1 MLSTVVGLAKNPLV
15 RRFAGWG
22 LTGAGIGTTGLMGY
36 DAATSVIDK
45 KEEELAKQGTNADN
59 KYDLNWGDR
68 LLQNVGLFDSNE
80 KLKEKTNK
88 QRDTKY
94 GSKYRLLKNYGEPG
108 SNFEEKWKALDGK
121 TGDNWAK
128 AFADDIDQAEL
139 NRELERTKRRT
150 NAETEALID
159 RMTQQREL
167 GPTKLEQAQIDQ
179 LTNENNIAQ
188 QTLALKETQLQ
199 QQERLE
205 QARINQQNNRDM
217 FMIQER
223 MFDRSHQRRRDTQN
237 AMLGLG
243 GALAAILSA

>member
-1 MLSTVVGLAKNPLV
+1 MGLVGLGL
-15 RRFAGWG
+15 RLAGQAFSKAPIM
-22 LTGAGIGTTGLMGY
+22 TGATLLGTGLMGY
-36 DAATSVIDK
+36 DSATSIIDK

-68 LLQNVGLFDSNE
+68 LLQNVGLFDSDK

-88 QRDTKY
+88 ERDTKY

-108 SNFEEKWKALDGK
+108 SKFDEKWKVLDGK

-128 AFADDIDQAEL
+128 AFADDIDQAES
-139 NRELERTKRRT
+139 NRELERTQRRT
-150 NAETEALID
+150 SAETEALIE
-159 RMTQQREL
+159 RMTQQAKVPL
-167 GPTKLEQAQIDQ
+167 NPVQQAQVDQ
-179 LTNENNIAQ
+179 LTNENNIAR

-205 QARINQQNNRDM
+205 QARLNQQNNRDM